1 MRRIAAIAAAL
12 ISGALAL
19 SQPPASFAQATPA
32 KLGIL
37 IHSVSEKDVGQRQ
50 IDLFRSRLQELGY
63 AEGKNLRTTVVR
75 SGGDLYKLRRFAAD
89 MVRDKPNLIYA
100 PTALEAIAL
109 KPETSAIPVVFNGT
123 NDPVSIMLVKSYARP
138 GGNFT
143 GGASDSNVLAG
154 KRLQL
159 LKELVPGAERISVV
173 FDKEYAD
180 ACRIELREMQHAAAK
195 LGIKLQ
201 EVPYEGQS
209 ELEGALGRVR
219 QSRPQALFTPVGGTF
234 GADMTKLG
242 DFASDN
248 RIPALLQPLEAV
260 EQGKGVLYYGP
271 EADWQ
276 SRRAAEIAARILK
289 GAKPADIPVERAS
302 RFDLVINLKAAKAM
316 GIKVSESLLFQA
328 TRVIE

>member
-1 MRRIAAIAAAL
+1 MCRTAALAAAL

-19 SQPPASFAQATPA
+19 TPPQASFAQTTPA

-63 AEGKNLRTTVVR
+63 VEGKNLRTTIVL
-75 SGGDLYKLRRFAAD
+75 SGGDPYKLRRFAAD

-109 KPETSAIPVVFNGT
+109 RAETSAMPVVFSGV
-123 NDPVSIMLVKSYARP
+123 NDPVSIKLVQSYARP

-143 GGASDSNVLAG
+143 GVASDSNILAG

-159 LKELVPGAERISVV
+159 LKELVPSAERVSLV

-180 ACRIELREMQHAAAK
+180 ACGIELREIQQAAGK
-195 LGIKLQ
+195 LGMKVQ
-201 EVPYEGQS
+201 EVSYGGRG
-209 ELEGALGRVR
+209 ELESAISRVR
-219 QSRPQALFTPVGGTF
+219 QSRPQALFTPVGGMF
-234 GADMTKLG
+234 ASDITKLG
-242 DFASDN
+242 EFAADN
-248 RIPALLQPLEAV
+248 RIPSLIQPLEAV
-260 EQGKGVLYYGP
+260 EEGKGVLFYGP
-271 EADWQ
+271 DPVWLA
-276 SRRAAEIAARILK
+276 RRAAEVAARILK
-289 GAKPADIPVERAS
+289 GAKPADIPVERAT
-302 RFDLVINLKAAKAM
+302 RFDLVINQKAAKAM